1 MSQWREH
8 AMDNLVVNMHNEGES
23 LSREL
28 GWECGQKVGLWQVL
42 WIQGLEAKSRTPL
55 EPTGLWQ
62 MSGCD
67 GDFCILI
74 EDSLQEKASGFQQMW
89 VRNVFWGFSNQSS

>member
-8 AMDNLVVNMHNEGES
+8 EMEDLVVNMHNEGES

-28 GWECGQKVGLWQVL
+28 GWECGQIVELWQVL
-42 WIQGLEAKSRTPL
+42 WIQGLEAKSRTLL

-67 GDFCILI
+67 GDFCILM
-74 EDSLQEKASGFQQMW
+74 EDSLKEKASGLQWMW
-89 VRNVFWGFSNQSS
+89 EGNAVWGFSNRTI